1 MKKRLLFFLIIFLIL
16 FSYNPTLY
24 AQSDLA
30 MSIRNHLLV
39 IEEYEGL
46 FPEGEEVSFYRELI
60 EFYDQRYHRSIWFDG
75 DQFKKDPEV
84 LIAEIKD
91 SYGEGLK
98 PADYHLDFIENS
110 VKDPDLFTADSLGK
124 KALLEILLTNAYLSL
139 ASDYLNGKID
149 PEIIIED
156 YNHQDDNLEAQKLLK
171 LLVDEEKLAQILET
185 QLPTSSNYTQL
196 RDKLYLYRDSG
207 KIKEWPQIN
216 TDETLALEAEGRA
229 VAQLVENLSAR
240 AYLNLKSLDNR
251 DYFNQRVKRSVVR
264 FQLDNGLNAD
274 GIVGRKTRKAL
285 NIPLEQRIKQI
296 IVNMERW
303 RWLPENLGSRYIY
316 VNIADYNLKL
326 YENNQLK
333 MEMKT
338 IVGQEQRSTPVFSD
352 EIDYLVLNPYW
363 YVPKSIAVKD
373 KLPII
378 KEDYKYLQ
386 ENNYSLFQ
394 YTGNNNL
401 KEIDPAEVD
410 WSEIDKDNFNYL
422 LRQNPGDENA
432 LGRVKFM
439 FPNRFSIYLHDTPS
453 KYLFSETERGFSSG
467 CIRIEKPVDLA
478 EYLLKDQEK
487 WDRQA
492 IEAEMKK
499 DKEKTVYLN
508 NPIKIYL
515 QYNTVWV
522 DSLGNLNFREDIY
535 GRDQKI
541 IEEYFLSL
549 IHISEP
555 TRPY

>member
-110 VKDPDLFTADSLGK
+110 VKDPELFTADSLGK

-171 LLVDEEKLAQILET
+171 LLVEEERLAQILET
-185 QLPTSSNYTQL
+185 QLPKSSNYTQL

-240 AYLNLKSLDNR
+240 AYLNLESLDNR
-251 DYFNQRVKRSVVR
+251 ESFSQQVKRSVVR

-274 GIVGRKTRKAL
+274 GIVGSKTRKAL

-373 KLPII
+373 KLPLI

-541 IEEYFLSL
+541 IGEYFQQNN
-549 IHISEP
+549 
-555 TRPY
+555 